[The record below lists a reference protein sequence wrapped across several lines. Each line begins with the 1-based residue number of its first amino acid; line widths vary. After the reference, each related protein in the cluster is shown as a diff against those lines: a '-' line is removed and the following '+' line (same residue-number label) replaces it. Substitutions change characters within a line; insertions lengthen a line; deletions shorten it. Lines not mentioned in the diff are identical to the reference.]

1 MLHLLTRW
9 GVWPTIFAMASLGQ
23 ELKRERELRGISLRE
38 IADSTRIS
46 LRLLQALE
54 EDHLEMIPGKFFVRA
69 ILRSYARILG
79 LDENQFLNKYQER
92 LLFEEYALD
101 KQPKKRLTPPQV
113 LTPKRLLVLLAI
125 LIVTVIAA
133 LLYFFVLSSQGE
145 NRVRRQQNP
154 APQAQALAPPPPRQ
168 QVETAVEKPAV
179 EEVKGLTLDVTF
191 LEETWIQLYADG
203 KTAWD
208 GVKSRGE
215 SLQVKAEQELVIN
228 LGNAGGLTFT
238 INGIKAKPLGPTG
251 AVRKDIRITLDNY
264 REYLLP
270 EEKNKG

>member
-1 MLHLLTRW
+1 
-9 GVWPTIFAMASLGQ
+9 MASLGQ
-23 ELKRERELRGISLRE
+23 DLKRERELRGISLRE

-54 EDHLEMIPGKFFVRA
+54 EDHVEMIPGKFFVRA
-69 ILRSYARILG
+69 ILRSYAEILG
-79 LDENQFLNKYQER
+79 LDESQFLNKYQET
-92 LLFEEYALD
+92 LLLEEYALD

-133 LLYFFVLSSQGE
+133 LLYFFVLSSHGE

-154 APQAQALAPPPPRQ
+154 APQAVAPPPPRQ
-168 QVETAVEKPAV
+168 QVETPVEEPAV
-179 EEVKGLTLDVTF
+179 EEIKGLTLDVTF

-215 SLQVKAEQELVIN
+215 SLQVRAEQELVIN